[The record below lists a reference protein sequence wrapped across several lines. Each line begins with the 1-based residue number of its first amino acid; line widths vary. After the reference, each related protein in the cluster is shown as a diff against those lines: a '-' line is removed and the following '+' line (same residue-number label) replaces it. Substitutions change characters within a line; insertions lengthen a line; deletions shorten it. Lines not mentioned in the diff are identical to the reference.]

1 MTHLAC
7 RTAVSRFTHRYIHD
21 ADAPWVSPSYLDSP
35 VPITTET
42 AYPAGCSKQLGD
54 QLSRDGGGVKLGER
68 GGNTAE
74 FDATK
79 PAASKV

>member
-1 MTHLAC
+1 M
-7 RTAVSRFTHRYIHD
+7 
-21 ADAPWVSPSYLDSP
+21 
-35 VPITTET
+35 PITTET